1 LTLSLPPYISTFH
14 RCLKSSKSSQ
24 ISLYLEEPT
33 TCSYILTVEGGFICP
48 LLETADE
55 YGMLH
60 YTDQTF
66 SDGLYDEGSEDVDS
80 SE

>member
-1 LTLSLPPYISTFH
+1 MNFH

-33 TCSYILTVEGGFICP
+33 TCSYVLTVEGGFVCP
-48 LLETADE
+48 LLETVDE
-55 YGMLH
+55 YGILH

-66 SDGLYDEGSEDVDS
+66 SDGFDEEDSEDAGS
-80 SE
+80 PR